1 MVKTEIDVAAAVCR
15 VEFSLASDVIR
26 KWWRRRLP
34 PRAATSNLDFE
45 EFPYMGVLLTL
56 HRQGDPA
63 RLRKGVAASATYQS
77 RGRFLN
83 SLG

>member
-1 MVKTEIDVAAAVCR
+1 MIKTEKDLIVAVCR
-15 VEFSLASDVIR
+15 VEFPLASGAIR
-26 KWWRRRLP
+26 KWWRRWLP
-34 PRAATSNLDFE
+34 PRAARSNVE
-45 EFPYMGVLLTL
+45 VLLSL

-63 RLRKGVAASATYQS
+63 RLRKGVADAATYQS